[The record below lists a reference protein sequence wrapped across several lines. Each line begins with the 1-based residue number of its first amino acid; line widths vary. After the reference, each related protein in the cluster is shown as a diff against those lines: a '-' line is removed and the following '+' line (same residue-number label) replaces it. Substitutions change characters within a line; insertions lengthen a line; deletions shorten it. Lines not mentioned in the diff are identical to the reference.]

1 MTEFSISWREKG
13 RYNMNRQPNG
23 KNLFALLIELYA
35 DQEGVVIEYELEEAA

>member
-13 RYNMNRQPNG
+13 RHNMNRQLKG
-23 KNLFALLIELYA
+23 KDLFALLIELYA